1 MEEGDVS
8 TGDRSRY
15 EHVAVIGCGVIGTS
29 WSALFL
35 ASGMRVSVCAPSPDT
50 MERTRRGLRE
60 IAPTLARIG
69 LHVEVL
75 FDQGEDWLRFV
86 SEVPVGGSD
95 TDVLEEGGAERRDVK
110 AELWA

>member
-1 MEEGDVS
+1 MS
-8 TGDRSRY
+8 AGDRSRY
-15 EHVAVIGCGVIGTS
+15 EHVGVIGCGVIGTS

-35 ASGMRVSVCAPSPDT
+35 ASGMRVTVCDPSPDT

-86 SEVPVGGSD
+86 SEVPVAVSD
-95 TDVLEEGGAERRDVK
+95 TDVVQESAPERRDVK
-110 AELWA
+110 Q

>member
-1 MEEGDVS
+1 
-8 TGDRSRY
+8 
-15 EHVAVIGCGVIGTS
+15 
-29 WSALFL
+29 
-35 ASGMRVSVCAPSPDT
+35 

-86 SEVPVGGSD
+86 SEVPVAVSD
-95 TDVLEEGGAERRDVK
+95 TDVVQESAPEWRDVK
-110 AELWA
+110 Q